1 MMPVSGLKQRPCW
14 VTEEGQQVDTM
25 NEAEVKNGWCFAG
38 GRDTLRPVLKKKIKA
53 FVSTC
58 TYSKAC
64 TEARRFNKLDP
75 REKSWAHTI
84 GLG

>member
-38 GRDTLRPVLKKKIKA
+38 GRDTLRPVLKKKK
-53 FVSTC
+53 
-58 TYSKAC
+58 SK
-64 TEARRFNKLDP
+64 
-75 REKSWAHTI
+75 KSKRS
-84 GLG
+84 